1 MLYQNFPA
9 DIRMLCRYLGC
20 KLFMDSLSLAGIAVQ
35 NEEENVISDKI
46 VIPILV
52 ILTLSKGRTVGDI
65 EVFIEILAAGV
76 TVFFQRVII
85 GYVMVSH
92 YWSQRDSVER
102 KMLQIE
108 SIMLFTSE
116 ISHLIPQ
123 MEEKM
128 KAMVDE
134 KAAELTKKFEQTAGT
149 GSSSA
154 AVFSVVTLSKGQT
167 LVGDVGCEVMLRI
180 GSATCVSDG
189 STGLI
194 DTTSGGNLGNGKAL
208 EKNHLYMVTIST
220 RSVSAGSE
228 TVKLLVRGPYTI
240 Q

>member
-1 MLYQNFPA
+1 MKNRWVLRLTA
-9 DIRMLCRYLGC
+9 LLLVSCLAMTGV
-20 KLFMDSLSLAGIAVQ
+20 SLAVEPGSA
-35 NEEENVISDKI
+35 SD
-46 VIPILV
+46 PLV
-52 ILTLSKGRTVGDI
+52 TLSSLTGK
-65 EVFIEILAAGV
+65 
-76 TVFFQRVII
+76 
-85 GYVMVSH
+85 
-92 YWSQRDSVER
+92 
-102 KMLQIE
+102 
-108 SIMLFTSE
+108 FT
-116 ISHLIPQ
+116 PQ

>member
-1 MLYQNFPA
+1 
-9 DIRMLCRYLGC
+9 MLCRYLGC

-108 SIMLFTSE
+108 SIMFFASE
-116 ISHLIPQ
+116 ISHLIS
-123 MEEKM
+123 KM
-128 KAMVDE
+128 KE
-134 KAAELTKKFEQTAGT
+134 KICIRHIGNNAVQDTVPTFSGNRCVLHIRLPNLSVCGDKK
-149 GSSSA
+149 S
-154 AVFSVVTLSKGQT
+154 
-167 LVGDVGCEVMLRI
+167 
-180 GSATCVSDG
+180 
-189 STGLI
+189 
-194 DTTSGGNLGNGKAL
+194 
-208 EKNHLYMVTIST
+208 
-220 RSVSAGSE
+220 
-228 TVKLLVRGPYTI
+228 
-240 Q
+240 